1 MFIVI
6 FDLFDFNELNNLS
19 FVEIE
24 FMINSC
30 LNSTFKLYNI
40 KQDLNGDIINAFLK
54 ESFNEEDRV
63 NISQLI
69 K

>member
-1 MFIVI
+1 MYIVI

-19 FVEIE
+19 FVDIE

-30 LNSTFKLYNI
+30 LNSTFKIYNI
-40 KQDLNGDIINAFLK
+40 KQDLNGEIINSFLK
-54 ESFNEEDRV
+54 ETFNEEDRV